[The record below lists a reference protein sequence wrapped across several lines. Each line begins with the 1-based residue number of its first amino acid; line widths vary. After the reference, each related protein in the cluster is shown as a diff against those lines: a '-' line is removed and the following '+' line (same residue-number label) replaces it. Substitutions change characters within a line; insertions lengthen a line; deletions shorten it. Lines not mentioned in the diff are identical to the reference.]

1 MLYRERHCG
10 ILLAMGN
17 GGAFVVAL
25 FMLLIL
31 SGLLGIGWAI
41 FWILKNMHDGS
52 MYRELLELAEAEEIS
67 AEAEEISAVPAGNPV
82 GRQWKLTYAAK
93 KGQTKTVTITAES
106 EGVALLRAIRKHT
119 DINPRTVK
127 SLEPT

>member
-1 MLYRERHCG
+1 
-10 ILLAMGN
+10 MGN
-17 GGAFVVAL
+17 GGAFVVAA

-31 SGLLGIGWAI
+31 SALSGIGWAI

-52 MYRELLELAEAEEIS
+52 KYRELLELAEAEEIL
-67 AEAEEISAVPAGNPV
+67 AVPAGNPV

-93 KGQTKTVTITAES
+93 KGQTKTVTIIAES
-106 EGVALLRAIRKHT
+106 EGVALLLAIRKHT

-127 SLEPT
+127 SLEPA